1 MGIMS
6 LSEVAAAVP
15 GERVRA
21 AGLVITR
28 QRPSSAAGVIFI
40 TIEDETGYLNLIVW
54 ENVAERQRYALLGAR
69 LLGVSG
75 RVQKEGEVLHV
86 IAERLFDH
94 SSLIGMLEA
103 RSRDFH

>member
-1 MGIMS
+1 
-6 LSEVAAAVP
+6 V
-15 GERVRA
+15 
-21 AGLVITR
+21 
-28 QRPSSAAGVIFI
+28 

-54 ENVAERQRYALLGAR
+54 DSVALRQRNVLLGAR

-75 RVQKEGEVLHV
+75 RVQKDGEVLHM

-94 SSLIGMLEA
+94 SALIGALDV